1 MSWGPQYDSLGVPSL
16 TYVRDKGFWG
26 DFQYFIKRAA
36 AGMSTFSLKGGLYE
50 RAQKKYNLSEGK
62 KLFTYPFF
70 ERQKL
75 DAQVLAPHPPTHV
88 HTFSTET
95 M

>member
-1 MSWGPQYDSLGVPSL
+1 
-16 TYVRDKGFWG
+16 
-26 DFQYFIKRAA
+26 
-36 AGMSTFSLKGGLYE
+36 MSTFSLKGGLYE

-75 DAQVLAPHPPTHV
+75 DAQVLVSPSKELWLPQNRSCVTLPAV
-88 HTFSTET
+88 
-95 M
+95 